1 MSLNN
6 RLELQE
12 KLEEF
17 LGSSNVYY
25 QPPANVRMNYPAIV
39 YTRDRIAANH
49 ANNRI
54 YKTSTKY
61 DVQIIG
67 YDPDDEMV
75 ENFLEAF
82 GTYCAMDRQFVSDGL
97 YHWCFSLYYKN

>member
-1 MSLNN
+1 MSLLN

-12 KLEEF
+12 KLEAF
-17 LGSSNVYY
+17 LGSEEVYY
-25 QPPANVRMNYPAIV
+25 QPPANVHMAYPAIV

-54 YKTSTKY
+54 YKTATKY
-61 DVQIIG
+61 EITIIG
-67 YDPDDEMV
+67 TDPDDELV
-75 ENFLEAF
+75 ENFLETF
-82 GTYCAMDRQFVSDGL
+82 GTYCAMDRQFIADGL